1 MYYRR
6 QFHISFSGLKLGN
19 HRFEFEIDKK
29 FFDEFGYSE
38 YEDGLLNI
46 VVEMEKQQ
54 RMLIFT
60 FTILGTIDVVC
71 DRCLDVFP
79 LEIYGNYRLFVKFG
93 NDSHE
98 ESDEVIVIPESETHF
113 DIGHYIYEYI
123 VLSVPMRH
131 IHPDNEDGTSNC
143 DPEILQKLAEHKTKE
158 QIDPRW
164 GILKKLKE

>member
-6 QFHISFSGLKLGN
+6 QLHISFSGLKSGN

-29 FFDEFGYSE
+29 FFDEFEYSE
-38 YEDGLLNI
+38 YKDGLI
-46 VVEMEKQQ
+46 HVVVEMEKQQ
-54 RMLIFT
+54 RMLIFI
-60 FTILGTIDVVC
+60 FTISGTIDVVC

-79 LEIYGNYRLFVKFG
+79 LEISGNYRLFVKFG

-98 ESDEVIVIPESETHF
+98 ESDEVIVIPDSETHF

-131 IHPDNEDGTSNC
+131 IHPENEDGTSNC
-143 DPEILQKLAEHKTKE
+143 DPEVLQKLAEHKSKE

-164 GILKKLKE
+164 GVLEKLKE